1 MTCVLFQVEN
11 KVDNQVRAGFTPQ
24 SLHCHP
30 DGAVFLAVGEKG
42 LVQCYDIAL
51 TPLQLTLPN
60 EEQVTGS
67 VMDIGL
73 YFRHPVTVRG
83 CSWAT
88 GGQAQT
94 QGAVMDLDLFLVR
107 LAGGPLLLLRLNGGV
122 FTGGRLGPT
131 QIVSQYL
138 KCSLYH
144 QVLLFMSQLSWL
156 YSGPSLLICLT
167 TAFNAFLKLP
177 FTREKEC
184 LLEMCLGLFHAPAK
198 PITDQAREEYSETVK

>member
-1 MTCVLFQVEN
+1 M
-11 KVDNQVRAGFTPQ
+11 
-24 SLHCHP
+24 
-30 DGAVFLAVGEKG
+30 FLAVGDKG

-51 TPLQLTLPN
+51 TPIQLTLPN

-83 CSWAT
+83 CSWSL
-88 GGQAQT
+88 GGS
-94 QGAVMDLDLFLVR
+94 QGQGNTVMDLDLFLLR
-107 LAGGPLLLLRLNGGV
+107 LAGGPLVLLRLDGGV
-122 FTGGRLGPT
+122 FTGGRLGPS

-156 YSGPSLLICLT
+156 YSGPSLLICIS

-198 PITDQAREEYSETVK
+198 PITEQAREEYSETIR

>member
-1 MTCVLFQVEN
+1 M
-11 KVDNQVRAGFTPQ
+11 RAGFTAQ

-51 TPLQLTLPN
+51 TPIQLTLPN
-60 EEQVTGS
+60 EEQVTSS

-83 CSWAT
+83 GSWSL
-88 GGQAQT
+88 GQGT
-94 QGAVMDLDLFLVR
+94 VMDLDMFLVR
-107 LAGGPLLLLRLNGGV
+107 LGGGPLLLLRLNGGV
-122 FTGGRLGPT
+122 YTGGRLGPS
-131 QIVSQYL
+131 QLVSQYL
-138 KCSLYH
+138 KASLYH

-198 PITDQAREEYSETVK
+198 PITEQAREEYSETIR

>member
-1 MTCVLFQVEN
+1 M
-11 KVDNQVRAGFTPQ
+11 DNQVRAGFTPQ

-83 CSWAT
+83 CSWST
-88 GGQAQT
+88 GGG
-94 QGAVMDLDLFLVR
+94 QGQGTVMDLDLFLLR
-107 LAGGPLLLLRLNGGV
+107 LAGGPLVLLRLNGGV
-122 FTGGRLGPT
+122 FTGGRLGPS

-198 PITDQAREEYSETVK
+198 PITEQAREEYSETIR